1 MSLYFDYMYKMSVSD
16 LQGYLG
22 GDIYDLLVEW
32 YPTGDSPI
40 TKDRLVKMINSIYG
54 TSIFDNRNFRRDM
67 LLTLDKDSIYEIRDN
82 CLKGS
87 ESKEDDPYKIV
98 EIVSKKPWN
107 KNKISAYLLNLWGL
121 PENVFDKQSL
131 QVELCQD
138 ITAGERF
145 YELLDYQYYIKQRT
159 LNILNSG
166 NMLERMLIH
175 MPTGTG
181 KTKTSMHIITNYIE
195 FTLEKRGL
203 ILWVAHTTELL
214 QQAYDTFVEV

>member
-107 KNKISAYLLNLWGL
+107 KERYQGALQDSVGNKKKIRSMKPG
-121 PENVFDKQSL
+121 
-131 QVELCQD
+131 
-138 ITAGERF
+138 
-145 YELLDYQYYIKQRT
+145 QR
-159 LNILNSG
+159 IL
-166 NMLERMLIH
+166 
-175 MPTGTG
+175 
-181 KTKTSMHIITNYIE
+181 
-195 FTLEKRGL
+195 
-203 ILWVAHTTELL
+203 
-214 QQAYDTFVEV
+214 